1 MKLGA
6 WLVMLTVMMFFLA
19 LVGINITGL
28 SPILQD
34 MGLTINIT
42 SDATSSS
49 SVADF
54 NVKTSSFWNFL
65 FNTTTGVLI
74 ILAGT
79 AVIVGMFARGY
90 DTSLV
95 LLPIIMFVGTL
106 YVSTFWSVI
115 QYVQGF
121 NLLWMSAVTVL
132 IMGGLLVGFFWSLF
146 DYFGAR

>member
-19 LVGINITGL
+19 LVGIDVVGL

-49 SVADF
+49 SVANF
-54 NVKTSSFWNFL
+54 NVKTSPFWKFL

-95 LLPIIMFVGTL
+95 LLPIIIFVGTL
-106 YVSTFWSVI
+106 YISTFWSVI